1 VGLAWGVGLPWG
13 GTLGLAWGVPWG
25 WPGGYPGAGLGGLG
39 GRGSPSGQ
47 KSRFWVVYPLGLGGT
62 PGRPKLALFCP
73 TPQEAKISPF
83 LPYPPQEAK
92 STPQARGLLNNI
104 LLAHF
109 SDFPKL
115 PQGGGCRKKGVP
127 GTFFLA
133 SPVPLF

>member
-1 VGLAWGVGLPWG
+1 MGLAWEAWGVGGPQV
-13 GTLGLAWGVPWG
+13 AKS
-25 WPGGYPGAGLGGLG
+25 PG
-39 GRGSPSGQ
+39 SG
-47 KSRFWVVYPLGLGGT
+47 VYPLGLGGT

-92 STPQARGLLNNI
+92 STLPQGGLLNNI